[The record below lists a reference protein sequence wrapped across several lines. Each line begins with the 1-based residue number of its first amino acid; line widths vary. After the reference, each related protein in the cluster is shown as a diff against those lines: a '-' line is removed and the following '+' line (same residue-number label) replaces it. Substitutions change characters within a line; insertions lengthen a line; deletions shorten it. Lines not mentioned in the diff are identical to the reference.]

1 MVLRAGQPLYAT
13 LVQAGRPA
21 PSVRMR
27 CFLQQDSKEALA
39 FVRFA
44 RRSQLY
50 CTPRSARTHSFV
62 PKRSAVKRREA
73 VKVGQPNLRPGS
85 LDTMA
90 AAALAAAKLKRRSN
104 ADMNRLR
111 QPPPPPVSG
120 DATIRLKLLT
130 IGAAHAGKSCI
141 VKRYCEGRF
150 VSKYVQTVGVDY
162 GVKPVDVDGTMVRVN
177 FWDLSGHAAFL
188 EVRNEFYKDTSAT
201 LLVYDASDRNSF
213 EELETWLRE
222 AHTYGMRENTPVC
235 VCANKID
242 RPRKVSESEGR
253 KWARERGYDYF
264 ETSAQSGAN
273 VSEVFECAFRKA
285 LRR

>member
-1 MVLRAGQPLYAT
+1 MQ
-13 LVQAGRPA
+13 
-21 PSVRMR
+21 
-27 CFLQQDSKEALA
+27 
-39 FVRFA
+39 
-44 RRSQLY
+44 
-50 CTPRSARTHSFV
+50 
-62 PKRSAVKRREA
+62 
-73 VKVGQPNLRPGS
+73 PGS
-85 LDTMA
+85 QATMA
-90 AAALAAAKLKRRSN
+90 TAALAAAKLKRRSN

-130 IGAAHAGKSCI
+130 TGAAHSGKSCI

-177 FWDLSGHAAFL
+177 FWDLSGHSAFL

-222 AHTYGMRENTPVC
+222 AFRYGMRENTPVC

-253 KWARERGYDYF
+253 KWARDRGYDYF

>member
-1 MVLRAGQPLYAT
+1 MVQRICSFPNDLRSRAEKRSWRAGSPHRL
-13 LVQAGRPA
+13 
-21 PSVRMR
+21 
-27 CFLQQDSKEALA
+27 
-39 FVRFA
+39 
-44 RRSQLY
+44 
-50 CTPRSARTHSFV
+50 
-62 PKRSAVKRREA
+62 
-73 VKVGQPNLRPGS
+73 GS

-90 AAALAAAKLKRRSN
+90 TAALAAAKLKRRSN

-130 IGAAHAGKSCI
+130 IGAAHSGKSCI

-188 EVRNEFYKDTSAT
+188 EVRNEFYKDTTAT

-222 AHTYGMRENTPVC
+222 ARTYGMKESTPVC

-253 KWARERGYDYF
+253 KWARDRGYDYF

>member
-1 MVLRAGQPLYAT
+1 MAT
-13 LVQAGRPA
+13 
-21 PSVRMR
+21 
-27 CFLQQDSKEALA
+27 
-39 FVRFA
+39 
-44 RRSQLY
+44 
-50 CTPRSARTHSFV
+50 
-62 PKRSAVKRREA
+62 
-73 VKVGQPNLRPGS
+73 
-85 LDTMA
+85 
-90 AAALAAAKLKRRSN
+90 AALAAAKLKRRSN

-111 QPPPPPVSG
+111 HPPPPPASG

-130 IGAAHAGKSCI
+130 IGAAHSGKSCI

-177 FWDLSGHAAFL
+177 FWDLSGHSAFL

-222 AHTYGMRENTPVC
+222 AFRYGMKESIPIC

-253 KWARERGYDYF
+253 KWARDRGYDYF

-273 VSEVFECAFRKA
+273 ISEVFECAFRRA